1 MVGPK
6 RPKQTGHSGQR
17 EKTCKIPSFCILQA
31 QFICQLPKL
40 SRLIT
45 MSLFCTAVILF
56 FAIHAL
62 GSLGKSSTPG
72 VDHITGRSKPS
83 QFLPERRGLRG
94 GIGSS

>member
-1 MVGPK
+1 
-6 RPKQTGHSGQR
+6 
-17 EKTCKIPSFCILQA
+17 
-31 QFICQLPKL
+31 
-40 SRLIT
+40 

-72 VDHITGRSKPS
+72 VDHITGKSKPS

-94 GIGSS
+94 GSVVVETNGELIKHLKVTS